1 MHSNGLTLVKTL
13 GTDLLDFIFPGYCYT
28 CNLSLPSPDKYLCS
42 RCLEKLPVLPTPFCS
57 FCKTFLN
64 NLPIDHNCKTYLHS
78 VYSLWTYAEGV
89 ETLIHKFKYEGKVG
103 LGKRL
108 GQFLAQQLSTQSF
121 WTEIETIIPVPLHPS
136 RKRERGYNQ
145 AEVLAQS
152 IAGCTE
158 VELVSDALRRC
169 RNTKDQTRLSA
180 VERKEN
186 VKDAF
191 QVSERI
197 DLTRMTIML
206 VDDVI
211 TTGATLNECAKT
223 LKQNGAKE
231 VYASTLAVAV

>member
-1 MHSNGLTLVKTL
+1 MHSNGLTLVKAL
-13 GTDLLDFIFPGYCYT
+13 GTDLLDFIFPGYCYI
-28 CNLSLPSPDKYLCS
+28 CNLSLANPDKYLCS
-42 RCLEKLPVLPTPFCS
+42 SCLEKLPVLPTSFCS

-103 LGKRL
+103 LGKIL
-108 GQFLAQQLSTQSF
+108 GQVLAQQLSSQSF
-121 WTEIETIIPVPLHPS
+121 WPEIETLIPVPLYSS

-145 AEVLAQS
+145 AEVLAQ
-152 IAGCTE
+152 ALADCTK
-158 VELVSDALRRC
+158 VKPISNALRRC
-169 RNTKDQTRLSA
+169 RNTPDQTHLSSA
-180 VERKEN
+180 ERKEN

-191 QVSERI
+191 KVDEGI
-197 DLTRMTIML
+197 DFSKMTIML

-223 LKQNGAKE
+223 LKQNGAEK
-231 VYASTLAVAV
+231 VHACTLAVAV

>member
-13 GTDLLDFIFPGYCYT
+13 GTDLLDFIFPGYCYI
-28 CNLSLPSPDKYLCS
+28 CNLSLPNPDKYLCS
-42 RCLEKLPVLPTPFCS
+42 RCLEKLPVLRTPFCS
-57 FCKTFLN
+57 SCKIFLDD
-64 NLPIDHNCKTYLHS
+64 LPAGHNCQRPLHS
-78 VYSLWTYAEGV
+78 VYSLWTFAEGV
-89 ETLIHKFKYEGKVG
+89 ETLVHKFKYEGKVG
-103 LGKRL
+103 LGKKL

-121 WTEIETIIPVPLHPS
+121 WTEMETIIPVPLHPS
-136 RKRERGYNQ
+136 RIRERGYNQ

-152 IAGCTE
+152 IADCTE
-158 VELVSDALRRC
+158 VKLASKALRRC

-180 VERKEN
+180 AERKEN

-191 QVSERI
+191 RVSEGI
-197 DLTRMTIML
+197 DLSKMTIML

-223 LKQNGAKE
+223 LKQKGAKK

>member
-1 MHSNGLTLVKTL
+1 MHSNGRTLVKTL
-13 GTDLLDFIFPGYCYT
+13 GTDLLDFIFPGYCYI
-28 CNLSLPSPDKYLCS
+28 CNVSLHSPDKYLCS
-42 RCLEKLPVLPTPFCS
+42 SCLEKMPALPTPFCS
-57 FCKTFLN
+57 SCKIFLDD
-64 NLPIDHNCKTYLHS
+64 LPAGHNCERPLHS

-89 ETLIHKFKYEGKVG
+89 ETLVHKFKYEGKVG

-121 WTEIETIIPVPLHPS
+121 WAEIETLVPVPLHPS

-158 VELVSDALRRC
+158 VKLLSKALRRY
-169 RNTKDQTRLSA
+169 RNTQDQTHLSA
-180 VERKEN
+180 AQRKEN
-186 VKDAF
+186 VRDAF

-197 DLTRMTIML
+197 DFSKKTIML

-223 LKQNGAKE
+223 LKQNGAKK
-231 VYASTLAVAV
+231 VYACTLAVAV